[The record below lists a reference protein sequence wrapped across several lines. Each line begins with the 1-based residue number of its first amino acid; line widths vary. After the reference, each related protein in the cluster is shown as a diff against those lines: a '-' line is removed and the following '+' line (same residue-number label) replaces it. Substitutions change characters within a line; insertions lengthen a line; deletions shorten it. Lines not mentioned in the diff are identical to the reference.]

1 MINIFVGKDFTPA
14 MIDEVNKDSPAYIA
28 GLKKNDV
35 IVSIDKNEVKS
46 ILDVSKFITLS
57 TSEFIDFKVLRYD
70 QEILFLSLIHI

>member
-14 MIDEVNKDSPAYIA
+14 MIDEVNTDSPAYIA

-46 ILDVSKFITLS
+46 ILDVFCKYYSNT
-57 TSEFIDFKVLRYD
+57 TRRR
-70 QEILFLSLIHI
+70 